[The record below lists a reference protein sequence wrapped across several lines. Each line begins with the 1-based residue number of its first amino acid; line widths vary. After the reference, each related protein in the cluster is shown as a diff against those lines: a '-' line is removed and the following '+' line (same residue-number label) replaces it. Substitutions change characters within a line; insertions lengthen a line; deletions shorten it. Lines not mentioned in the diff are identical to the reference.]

1 MSFAVDGTSALNYKE
16 ELIKSYNVGQNSE
29 FLKIRSAEDKGRN
42 ANKSRIV
49 EKALKFPYIAPNS
62 NFNVAWLVFDIDR
75 EFNPIE
81 LEDKNIAYPNYVVY
95 NPENGHAHLWYQLKN
110 PVYCQDN
117 FKASKPYKYYK
128 AVYKALRKAL
138 GADEHFGGKLCKNPL
153 HPQWKSIQLSNSAYS
168 LSELSAHL
176 DLNWKE
182 DRKARY
188 ARKVSVNTD
197 VVEEFGG
204 AEKGSRNSSLF
215 DFCRFKAYA
224 HRMTADCSEAEFVE
238 WCVECVREAD
248 KNNPSPI
255 SEEGRGEQEIRQIG
269 ESIGYWTW
277 ANLEP
282 LKIKKE
288 KYDDK
293 DRERSLKVR
302 QKKAE
307 KKLKKIERYMKKHPD
322 ASNRAISRALGEGYS
337 TDTVNRAVK
346 IIKVAQA
353 AKAEQ
358 SKESAAQV
366 VGLVPPQT
374 MVSERF
380 VNQVVS
386 SAGASAL
393 GAGG

>member
-1 MSFAVDGTSALNYKE
+1 
-16 ELIKSYNVGQNSE
+16 
-29 FLKIRSAEDKGRN
+29 
-42 ANKSRIV
+42 
-49 EKALKFPYIAPNS
+49 
-62 NFNVAWLVFDIDR
+62 
-75 EFNPIE
+75 
-81 LEDKNIAYPNYVVY
+81 
-95 NPENGHAHLWYQLKN
+95 
-110 PVYCQDN
+110 
-117 FKASKPYKYYK
+117 
-128 AVYKALRKAL
+128 
-138 GADEHFGGKLCKNPL
+138 
-153 HPQWKSIQLSNSAYS
+153 
-168 LSELSAHL
+168 
-176 DLNWKE
+176 
-182 DRKARY
+182 
-188 ARKVSVNTD
+188 
-197 VVEEFGG
+197 
-204 AEKGSRNSSLF
+204 
-215 DFCRFKAYA
+215 
-224 HRMTADCSEAEFVE
+224 MTADCSEAEFVE

-255 SEEGRGEQEIRQIG
+255 GEESRGEQEIRQIG

-374 MVSERF
+374 MVGERF